1 MIICEILSEDDLTKI
16 ILSDLLNTLGTRAIK
31 FRARNLQ
38 RLVALVPGVPSV
50 LKINMKRQNHV

>member
-16 ILSDLLNTLGTRAIK
+16 ILSDLLNTLGTRATN

-38 RLVALVPGVPSV
+38 RLVALVPGVSSV
-50 LKINMKRQNHV
+50 LKINMKSQNHV